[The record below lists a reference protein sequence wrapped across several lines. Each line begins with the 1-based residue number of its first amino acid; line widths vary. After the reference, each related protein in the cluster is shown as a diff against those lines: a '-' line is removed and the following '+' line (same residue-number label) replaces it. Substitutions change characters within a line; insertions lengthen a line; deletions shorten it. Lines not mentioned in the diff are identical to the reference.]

1 MKNLNIYLIISMILL
16 LNGCNQLKD
25 DSKITNKQNAEDIT
39 ALEDRIG
46 KLEGELF
53 WTKLTLEK
61 FTKGVFDPLDGKGFQ
76 RVESSNGTFLI
87 TLQDVT
93 PYLSG
98 VKVKLEIGN
107 ILNASYTGFKL
118 KVKYGKRYPV
128 YVPNEKIEVRKTKR
142 EEYESSIKEKE
153 ESFTQILKPA
163 TWNSVYI
170 VLPNI
175 NPVDFGELTIEMETS
190 LVTLKSY

>member
-1 MKNLNIYLIISMILL
+1 MKNLNISLIISMMLL
-16 LNGCNQLKD
+16 LNGCNQFKD
-25 DSKITNKQNAEDIT
+25 ESKIANKQNAEDIT
-39 ALEDRIG
+39 ALEDRIS

-53 WTKLTLEK
+53 WTKLKLEK
-61 FTKGVFDPLDGKGFQ
+61 FTKGVFDPLEGKGFQ
-76 RVESSNGTFLI
+76 RVESSSGIFLI
-87 TLQDVT
+87 SLQDVT

-118 KVKYGKRYPV
+118 KVKYGKKYPV
-128 YVPNEKIEVRKTKR
+128 YVPNENIEVRKTKI
-142 EEYESSIKEKE
+142 EAYESSIKEKE

-163 TWNSVYI
+163 TWNSVFI

-175 NPVDFGELTIEMETS
+175 NPVDFGELTIEVETS
-190 LVTLKSY
+190 IVRLNSY